1 MHEIFF
7 ADNAV
12 WFTVPAVLGTVF
24 FAGRLVLMMMGLS
37 HDFAGVDGADVHH
50 GDSSEA
56 FKALSVQGIA
66 AFFMG
71 FGWGGLGGLK
81 GTEWGWTGA
90 FACALACGIAMV
102 WLLGLLLK
110 GVYDLQSS
118 GNIRIDNAIGAEGS
132 VYANIPG
139 QGEGRGQVKV
149 VIDDHQRIFNAI
161 SEGEALASNTN
172 VRVVKVNADNTLT
185 VIRARE

>member
-1 MHEIFF
+1 MYEIFF

-24 FAGRLVLMMMGLS
+24 FAGRLALMFMGVS
-37 HDFAGVDGADVHH
+37 HDLPGVDAVDVHH

-90 FACALACGIAMV
+90 MLSALIGGVAMV

-110 GVYDLQSS
+110 AVYDLQSS
-118 GNIRIDNAIGAEGS
+118 GNFKIENAIGVEGS

-139 QGEGRGQVKV
+139 HGEGRGQVKI
-149 VIDDHQRIFNAI
+149 VIDDRQRIFNAV
-161 SEGEALASNTN
+161 SEGESLPSNTN
-172 VRVVKVNADNTLT
+172 VRIVKVNDDNTLT
-185 VIRARE
+185 VIRA